1 MATKYAV
8 IRITKKGKVKGV
20 FNWHRNDEQII
31 DDKDEAEDTFK
42 RINGLVGDRETYKL
56 VSWEE

>member
-31 DDKDEAEDTFK
+31 EDKEEAEDTFK
-42 RINGLVGDRETYKL
+42 CMNRSHGHLATYKL